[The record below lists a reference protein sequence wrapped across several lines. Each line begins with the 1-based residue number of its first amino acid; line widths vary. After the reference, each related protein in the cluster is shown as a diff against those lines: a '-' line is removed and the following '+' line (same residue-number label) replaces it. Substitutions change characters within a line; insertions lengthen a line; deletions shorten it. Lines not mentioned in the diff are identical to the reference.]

1 MRRESMQKQQSEPG
15 ILEAMRRAGGISAMA
30 RKLAEASPEKHYTK
44 SRLQKWQAQ
53 GYVTA
58 QWIPDVVALT
68 GVPAIDLIPAGFRSA
83 VLEDEKRKGR
93 PSEGT
98 ASRTD

>member
-44 SRLQKWQAQ
+44 SRLQRWQAQ

-58 QWIPDVVALT
+58 PYIPDVVALT
-68 GVPAIDLIPAGFRSA
+68 GVRAIDLIPSGFRVA
-83 VLEDEKRKGR
+83 VLEDEQQKGR
-93 PSEGT
+93 PDEGT